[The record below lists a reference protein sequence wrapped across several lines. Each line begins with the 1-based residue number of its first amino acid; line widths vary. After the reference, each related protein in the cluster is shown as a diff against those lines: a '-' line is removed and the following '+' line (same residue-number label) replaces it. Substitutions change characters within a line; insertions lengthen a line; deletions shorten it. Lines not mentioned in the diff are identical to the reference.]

1 MPPTCNQTNKHLD
14 KFNARGGPER
24 DHTGNQSEGKQMW
37 LECVNLFFY
46 VTYHKHLNLLFI
58 HIVLGIL

>member
-14 KFNARGGPER
+14 KFNARGGPEQ

-37 LECVNLFFY
+37 LECVNLFFLCDLSQ
-46 VTYHKHLNLLFI
+46 TS
-58 HIVLGIL
+58 